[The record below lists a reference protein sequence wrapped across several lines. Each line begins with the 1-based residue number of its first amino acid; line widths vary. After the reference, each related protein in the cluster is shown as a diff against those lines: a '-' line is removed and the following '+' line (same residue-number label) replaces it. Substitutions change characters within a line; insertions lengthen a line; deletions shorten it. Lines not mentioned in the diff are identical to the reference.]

1 MNCLHITSH
10 KIRKDGYA
18 NKMDGMFS
26 INTNSLT
33 NNYCLSKRL
42 TDAVCKS
49 CYNKRLERF
58 TAKAFQRNSDILIQ
72 EDYQPE
78 TIMYNVI
85 RFNSFGELI
94 NLQHYKNIIK
104 LVKHN
109 PKVQFTLWSKRADIV
124 GLLEKPKNLINIY
137 SSIKLNIEEK
147 LPINFDKVFTI
158 YNIAFIKENGVKI
171 NCSKSCYECMKC
183 YNKKDKTI
191 YINEQIKNS
200 KVKFYS

>member
-1 MNCLHITSH
+1 MDCLHITSH
-10 KIRKDGYA
+10 KKKNDGFN
-18 NKMDGMFS
+18 NKMGGMYS

-33 NNYCLSKRL
+33 NSYCLSKRL
-42 TDAVCKS
+42 TDGVCKS

-58 TAKAFQRNSDILIQ
+58 TAKAFQKNNDIFLM

-137 SSIKLNIEEK
+137 SSHKLNEEEK
-147 LPINFDKVFTI
+147 LPINFNKVFTV
-158 YNIAFIKENGVKI
+158 YSTAFIRDSEVNI
-171 NCSKSCYECMKC
+171 NCSKSCYSCMKC

-191 YINEQIKNS
+191 YIKEQIKNS
-200 KVKFYS
+200 KLKFY

>member
-10 KIRKDGYA
+10 KKKNGEE

-26 INTNSLT
+26 YNTNSLT
-33 NNYCLSKRL
+33 NSFCLSKRN

-58 TAKAFQRNSDILIQ
+58 TAKTFQRNSELLCD
-72 EDYQPE
+72 ENYQPE
-78 TIMYNVI
+78 KIMYNVI

-94 NLQHYKNIIK
+94 NFQHYKNIIK
-104 LVKHN
+104 LCEHN
-109 PKVQFTLWSKRADIV
+109 PKTQFTLWSKRADIV
-124 GLLEKPKNLINIY
+124 GLLEKPKNLITIY
-137 SSIKLNIEEK
+137 SSHYLNKEEK
-147 LPINFDKVFTI
+147 LPLNFDKVFTV
-158 YNIAFIKENGVKI
+158 YNTQYIVDNKIKI

-191 YINEQIKNS
+191 YIKEQIKNS
-200 KVKFYS
+200 SIRFY